1 MEMMTCQW
9 CGARVPR
16 HSANQKYGDDC
27 RQEALREQRN
37 RQQKKAAQ
45 KMDTHSLLQLVV
57 KAERA
62 TGRSYGKLVREAEAG
77 KVRLEDYL
85 KEVLNGT
92 N

>member
-16 HSANQKYGDDC
+16 HSANQKYCDDC
-27 RQEALREQRN
+27 RQEALRERRN
-37 RQQKKAAQ
+37 RHQKKEAQ

-77 KVRLEDYL
+77 KIRLEDYL

-92 N
+92 K